1 MKKALVL
8 AFFSICLL
16 NYSKSSSDFDSFC
29 ENEQALLSDTN
40 TSVHFDF
47 LLNEE
52 EQFLSFQKQTDFDL
66 CNRFERLNGIFQIE
80 GQDVEVS
87 IVSEGYCKESNTEMP
102 IIHRSNF
109 VGILINMKGEVLI
122 DYEKVH
128 LDSVPREVVK
138 YLHYYL
144 IKDGFRKT
152 VYFNLTWLEET
163 SLNLRKQVFVSVLRG
178 YLQFVNGLALDNFN
192 KEICELESRQLIWLK
207 ENFRMAFWNSR
218 MVPLDPNDIEG
229 LGEISIELD
238 SIDSK

>member
-8 AFFSICLL
+8 VFFSIFLL
-16 NYSKSSSDFDSFC
+16 SCSESISRLGTFC
-29 ENEQALLSDTN
+29 KNEQALLSDTSA
-40 TSVHFDF
+40 SVLYDF
-47 LLNEE
+47 LLDEE
-52 EQFLSFQKQTDFDL
+52 NQFLSFQKQTDFDL

-109 VGILINMKGEVLI
+109 VGILINKKGEVLI

-128 LDSVPREVVK
+128 FDSVPREVVK

-144 IKDGFRKT
+144 IKDGFRNT

-163 SLNLRKQVFVSVLRG
+163 PLNLRKQVFVSVLRG
-178 YLQFVNGLALDNFN
+178 YLQFVNGLAMDNFN
-192 KEICELESRQLIWLK
+192 KEICELEPRQLIWLK
-207 ENFRMAFWNSR
+207 ENFQMAFWNSR
-218 MVPLDPNDIEG
+218 MVLLDVEDIDILEKM
-229 LGEISIELD
+229 SRELD
-238 SIDSK
+238 SIDSD